1 MTKFR
6 MKRPAQREF
15 TNDDLSERLVTVE
28 DPAGIASEGYRALRT
43 RLFHILADLP
53 PKVIMLTSASPQ
65 EGKSTT
71 CANLGVALAQTNRST
86 LLMDCDLRN
95 PVLHKIFGLP
105 NLRGLVDVLVGAY
118 DLQAVLQE
126 PFPNL
131 QVATAGP
138 VPHNP
143 WELLSSER
151 FAELTNQARQRFDYL
166 LIDSPHVLMNSSPL
180 GALADPVILA
190 TQVDGVLLVLNAQST
205 GKKTLQRAVHTLE
218 TGGANILGTIVNN
231 IKVSKGSYYYSYPS

>member
-1 MTKFR
+1 MAKFR
-6 MKRPAQREF
+6 LKHPAQREF
-15 TNDDLSERLVTVE
+15 TNDDLSGRLVTVE
-28 DPAGIASEGYRALRT
+28 DPAGIASESYRALRT
-43 RLFHILADLP
+43 RLFHILPDLQ
-53 PKVIMLTSASPQ
+53 PKVIMLTSASPK

-71 CANLGVALAQTNRST
+71 CANLGVALAQADRST

-95 PVLHKIFGLP
+95 PVLHKIFALR
-105 NLRGLVDVLVGAY
+105 NFRGLVDVLVGAY

-143 WELLSSER
+143 SELLSSER
-151 FAELTNQARQRFDYL
+151 FAELVNQVRQRFDYL
-166 LIDSPHVLMNSSPL
+166 LIDSSHVLMDPSSL

-190 TQVDGVLLVLNAQST
+190 TQVDKVLLVLNAQST
-205 GKKTLQRAVHTLE
+205 NKETLQRAVHTLE

-231 IKVSKGSYYYSYPS
+231 VKVSTRGYS